1 MYNARMPEWIGQVI
15 GKVRIEKYL
24 ARGGMAEVYLGTHL
38 TLERPVAVKFL
49 HNHIES
55 EPDLLTRFQRE
66 AKVVAGLRHPNIV
79 QVFDFDTHEGHPYI
93 VMEYIN
99 GLSFSSYLRKLHENN
114 QELSLKQIAHLLKSL
129 ASALDYA
136 HSQGVV
142 HRDIKPAN
150 ILLHSSHGDF
160 VADRPITEKTE
171 PVITDFG
178 LVRVAHSGA
187 QTASGM
193 VSGTPKYMSPE
204 QARGDKVDHR
214 SDIYSLGVILYE
226 LLSGHV
232 PFDAESTMT
241 VMFKHINEP
250 PPAIEKL
257 APQLQDVVD
266 KALAKE
272 ADDRFQSAG
281 EMAKAFYLAIGMNAE
296 AETITTPPLQTINMD
311 TAPKKKAPA
320 RGPILI
326 GTVIFACVCLVI
338 VGLGAMRISLGSF
351 FPKLNNTTQS
361 TPNQELPVT
370 NDASPTPASEESPP
384 TTEEMSVGILRF
396 QNNTALMD
404 KVTISASLDLPPEN
418 KQYEAW
424 LIDDD
429 GESSRSIGILERSG
443 QGQYTLTYVDAQGQN
458 LLGQYNRMEITLEPN
473 PDDNPN
479 SSRDVVYS
487 GYLPSASLEHIRH
500 LNYSAPETPNEVAV
514 GVGLV
519 NNVTLVKQATEA
531 MVAAYD
537 DGDPAAAQANAEII
551 VNLIVGKEDP
561 TYYNDWNG
569 DGIVSDPSDGF
580 GLLIN
585 GDQAGYLDDM
595 IHHSSYAADAKGST
609 AEIKLHYGHVEICIQ
624 NLETWAPELRDLAL
638 NIVRATDNQ
647 NIESDVRTALTLATQ
662 MLDGVDIN
670 GNETIDPIEGEG
682 GAETAFEH
690 AQYMSDIPI
699 LPGKNR
705 E

>member
-1 MYNARMPEWIGQVI
+1 MPDWTGQTI

-38 TLERPVAVKFL
+38 TLERQVAVKVL
-49 HNHIES
+49 HSHVES
-55 EPDLLTRFQRE
+55 EPDLLARFQRE
-66 AKVVAGLRHPNIV
+66 AKVVAGFRHPNIV
-79 QVFDFDTHEGHPYI
+79 QVFDFDTYEGHPYL
-93 VMEYIN
+93 VMEYVN
-99 GLSFSSYLRKLHENN
+99 GLSFSSYLRNLHENS
-114 QELSLKQIAHLLKSL
+114 QGLSYKQIAHLLRYL

-136 HSQGVV
+136 HMQGVV

-160 VADRPITEKTE
+160 VVDRPITETTE
-171 PVITDFG
+171 PIITDFG
-178 LVRVAHSGA
+178 LVRIADSGT
-187 QTASGM
+187 QTASGI

-214 SDIYSLGVILYE
+214 TDIYSLGVVLYE

-232 PFDAESTMT
+232 PFEADSTLT
-241 VMFKHINEP
+241 VIYKLINDP
-250 PPAIEKL
+250 PPFIEGL
-257 APQLQDVVD
+257 SPQLEDVIN
-266 KALAKE
+266 KALAK
-272 ADDRFQSAG
+272 DPNKRYQSAG
-281 EMAKAFYLAIGMNAE
+281 ELAKAFHEAIGMNAE
-296 AETITTPPLQTINMD
+296 AETITTPPLQTVNLD

-320 RGPILI
+320 RGPVLI
-326 GTVIFACVCLVI
+326 GTAIFACIC
-338 VGLGAMRISLGSF
+338 LGAVALGAAGYSVASF
-351 FPKLNNTTQS
+351 IPQLNNKAQS
-361 TPNQELPVT
+361 TPSQSLPIT
-370 NDASPTPASEESPP
+370 NDASSTPTSETYPP
-384 TTEEMSVGILRF
+384 VEETSVGILRF

-418 KQYEAW
+418 MSYEAW

-429 GESSRSIGILERSG
+429 GESSRSIGVLDRSD

-458 LLGQYNRMEITLEPN
+458 LLSQYNRMEITLEPN

-500 LNYSAPETPNEVAV
+500 LNYSAPETPNEIAV

-519 NNVTLVKQATEA
+519 NNVTLVKQATDA

-537 DGDPAAAQANAEII
+537 DGDRAAAQANAETI
-551 VNLIVGKEDP
+551 VNLIVGREDP
-561 TYYNDWNG
+561 TYYSDWNG
-569 DGIVSDPSDGF
+569 DGIVSDPGDGF
-580 GLLIN
+580 GLLVN

-638 NIVRATDNQ
+638 NIARATDNQ
-647 NIESDVRTALTLATQ
+647 DIESDIRTAFTLAAQ

-690 AQYMSDIPI
+690 AQYMADIPI